1 MKAVKRRSECPI
13 SYSLDFF
20 GDKWS
25 LLILRDII
33 FYNRRRYSD
42 FAPHEHIAS
51 NILADRL
58 EKLEAAGF
66 ISKSPDPVH
75 GKQFVYEATEKGMCL
90 LPILTELMLW
100 GFESDPQSLVSKE
113 FLARCKADKQTVV
126 EEMSRAIK
134 DKKFSMYRTEQMGIS
149 ADKVGA

>member
-1 MKAVKRRSECPI
+1 MKTIQRRSECPI

-33 FYNRRRYSD
+33 FYNRKRYSD

-58 EKLEAAGF
+58 EKLEAEGF
-66 ISKSPDPVH
+66 ITKQSDPRH
-75 GKQFVYEATEKGMCL
+75 GKQFVYTATEKGMDL
-90 LPILTELMLW
+90 LPILSELMLW
-100 GFESDPQSLVSKE
+100 GFQSDPQSLVSKP
-113 FLARCKADKQTVV
+113 FLKRVKTDKAAVLN
-126 EEMSRAIK
+126 EMSHAIK
-134 DKKFSMYRTEQMGIS
+134 SKTFATYRSQEMDINPYS
-149 ADKVGA
+149 